1 MGTWAG
7 VWIPKSSESLLRL
20 RLIEDRN
27 TCRYHFTT
35 LASLLFVMLPLPV
48 DLSWG
53 FCLSTSAIDAVYL
66 LFIRLQRRAFIQL
79 TNQTQFKVLILQ
91 NVVHVTVSP
100 PICPHRGISPES
112 SDLTPPRPKHEL
124 TAFTNCSM
132 CQNIQRHE
140 NTRNLAWL
148 YSSSPE
154 IATRVQ
160 KQASIWLGQTST
172 T

>member
-27 TCRYHFTT
+27 TCRYHFTI

-53 FCLSTSAIDAVYL
+53 FCLSTSAIDVVCL
-66 LFIRLQRRAFIQL
+66 LFVRLQRRAFIQF
-79 TNQTQFKVLILQ
+79 TNQTRLKVLILQ
-91 NVVHVTVSP
+91 NVVHVTVGP
-100 PICPHRGISPES
+100 PISPHRGIASES
-112 SDLTPPRPKHEL
+112 ADLTPPRPKRDI

-132 CQNIQRHE
+132 CQNNQRHE
-140 NTRNLAWL
+140 NTRNLA
-148 YSSSPE
+148 
-154 IATRVQ
+154 
-160 KQASIWLGQTST
+160 
-172 T
+172 